1 MILMLRMALLL
12 SFAAVSLAQT
22 PPAKIGTGSISGKVV
37 MDGKPAV
44 DALVILSKNEQVLP
58 HQTTLPPRTTT
69 DSNGQYRFGSL
80 PAGKYFVNVAAAGYV
95 NPRRPYDW
103 EESSSITLADGET
116 IESVNFTLVKGG
128 VIAGRVSDEEG
139 RPVIEENVVLYCLE
153 DGGKKVRA
161 YCNRDTD
168 DRGAY
173 RCFNLQ
179 PGKYIVGAGV
189 AVPQKSEAEGYY
201 GSRSPY
207 GRTWYPNVPE
217 EERAQVL
224 ELSPGGELHDINL
237 KLGRRKK
244 GVKVTGRVLVAETNK
259 PVLKAQV
266 GYSRITETGK
276 AVGFSASGDSITNAE
291 GEFRL
296 LGVMPGKY
304 KLMPIMYQGGEY
316 YGEPITVEVG
326 DEDLS
331 GLELK
336 MEPGSLIT
344 GVAVPEDPN
353 NADAVRKLAK
363 IALFVTFSGNEDLLG
378 PLNQSPIGANGDFQ
392 IKGVRPGKANLRL
405 SNYEPENRGFS
416 ITRIER
422 DGVPVREG
430 LEVKAGEPVTGLRVT
445 IGYGSGLIRGEVKYE
460 GGSLPDGV
468 GIHLKVGRK
477 EVGQP
482 LNWVTVDTRNRFAVE
497 GLISGTYELFVETH
511 ATRPP
516 WNEPALK
523 LKDIKETVD
532 VTNGQEAKVTI
543 TVDLNGKG
551 GKQ

>member
-1 MILMLRMALLL
+1 MLAALFRLGLL
-12 SFAAVSLAQT
+12 VVCASLVCAQNA
-22 PPAKIGTGSISGKVV
+22 PKVGTGSISGKVI
-37 MDGKPAV
+37 MDGKHAV

-69 DSNGQYRFGSL
+69 DSNGQYRFSGL
-80 PAGKYFVNVAAAGYV
+80 PAGKYFVNVAAPGYV
-95 NPRRPYDW
+95 NPKRPNEW
-103 EESSSITLADGET
+103 EESSSITLADGEA
-116 IESVNFTLVKGG
+116 IESINFTLVKGG
-128 VIAGRVSDEEG
+128 VITGRVSDEEG
-139 RPVIEENVVLYCLE
+139 RPVIEENLVLYRLE

-189 AVPQKSEAEGYY
+189 AEPQKSEAEGFY
-201 GSRSPY
+201 GTRSPY
-207 GRTWYPNVPE
+207 GRSWYPNTPE

-224 ELSPGGELHDINL
+224 ELLPGGELLDINL

-259 PVLKAQV
+259 PVPRAQV
-266 GYSRITETGK
+266 GYSRITEDGK
-276 AVGFSASGDSITNAE
+276 AAGFSGSNDSITNAE

-296 LGVMPGKY
+296 LGMMPGKY
-304 KLMPIMYQGGEY
+304 KLTPIMYQGGDY
-316 YGEPITVEVG
+316 YGEPVTVDVG

-331 GLELK
+331 GMELK
-336 MEPGSLIT
+336 MEPGSSIT
-344 GVAVPEDPN
+344 GVAVLEDPN
-353 NADAVRKLAK
+353 NADAVRKLANMT
-363 IALFVTFSGNEDLLG
+363 IFITFSGNEDGFG
-378 PLNQSPIGANGDFQ
+378 PLNQSLIGADGGFQ

-405 SNYEPENRGFS
+405 SNYTPEHRGFS

-430 LEVKAGEPVTGLRVT
+430 LEVKVGESITGLRVT
-445 IGYGSGLIRGEVKYE
+445 IGYGSGLIRGELKYE

-468 GIHLKVGRK
+468 GVHLKVGRK

-497 GLISGTYELFVETH
+497 GLTSGTYELLVETH
-511 ATRPP
+511 STRPP